1 MKVDVLGANIPRAE
15 DGIVNEL
22 IKIGLIYIGD
32 DNQLHVREQKNTSVT
47 PTTAN
52 RSIN

>member
-1 MKVDVLGANIPRAE
+1 MKVEVLGANIPRADE
-15 DGIVNEL
+15 GIVKEL
-22 IKIGLIYIGD
+22 IKIGLIYIGA

-52 RSIN
+52 RSIE